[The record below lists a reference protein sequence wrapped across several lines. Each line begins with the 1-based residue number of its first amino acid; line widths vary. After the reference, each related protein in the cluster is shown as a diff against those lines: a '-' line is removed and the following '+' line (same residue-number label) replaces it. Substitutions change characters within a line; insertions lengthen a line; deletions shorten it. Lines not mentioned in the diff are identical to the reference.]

1 VPFVDEEL
9 LTVAEVAQRLKVHQE
24 TVRRWLRVGQL
35 RGIKL
40 SDQAGYRV
48 RPSELER
55 MLQQLEATSAPDT
68 APPAN
73 EKVAARPDHATT
85 SRAPRGP

>member
-1 VPFVDEEL
+1 MDEEL
-9 LTVAEVAQRLKVHQE
+9 LTVAEVARRLKVHQE

-55 MLQQLEATSAPDT
+55 MLQELEAASAPEA
-68 APPAN
+68 APPSN
-73 EKVAARPDHATT
+73 EKVAARASRATT